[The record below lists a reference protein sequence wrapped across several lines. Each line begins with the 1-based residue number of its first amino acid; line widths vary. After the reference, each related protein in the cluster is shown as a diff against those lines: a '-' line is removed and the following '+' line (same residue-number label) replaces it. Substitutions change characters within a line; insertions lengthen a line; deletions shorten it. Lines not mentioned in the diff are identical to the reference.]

1 MFLVL
6 RCGQNCSI
14 LVWPPQRPCDLHLTK
29 TKIYLPKLPSM
40 LNLKSIRPLG
50 AVLQH
55 RLSEEPDF
63 AIPLWYSPDPSLATF
78 TLSIYNLPIFGIS
91 WFPLNEVFIHNS
103 CRHIPSE
110 NHLFWIWFIASNPEA
125 CRTVTSRCIK
135 IYYIHLF
142 IKTCK
147 NTKYWFSK
155 LIFQSF
161 FII

>member
-55 RLSEEPDF
+55 CLSEELDF
-63 AIPLWYSPDPSLATF
+63 AVPLYLASTSGF
-78 TLSIYNLPIFGIS
+78 CLWNVFSIYI
-91 WFPLNEVFIHNS
+91 NS
-103 CRHIPSE
+103 GVVGWQW
-110 NHLFWIWFIASNPEA
+110 LQL
-125 CRTVTSRCIK
+125 VQLCI
-135 IYYIHLF
+135 
-142 IKTCK
+142 
-147 NTKYWFSK
+147 
-155 LIFQSF
+155 
-161 FII
+161 